1 MYLFPGKAFEK
12 ESHNIKQR
20 VHSTQNHD
28 QSEDEKRKFRFW
40 LQKGIKIQYEN
51 FSGPKPLNCGWFH
64 LLLLSHNHFIEP
76 KAEKEKIPF
85 LVTKSGQ
92 KSNLTRFSDPRPPNC
107 EWFHLLFLIYDHFI
121 DAKIEK
127 HRILFLVT
135 KRSKKSNLIRFF
147 DPRPPNCG

>member
-1 MYLFPGKAFEK
+1 MYFFPGKSFAK

-20 VHSTQNHD
+20 VHSAQNCD
-28 QSEDEKRKFRFW
+28 QSKNEKRKIPYLVAKRDQNSTWEFFW
-40 LQKGIKIQYEN
+40 STTLELWV
-51 FSGPKPLNCGWFH
+51 FS
-64 LLLLSHNHFIEP
+64 LLLLSHNHFIKP

-92 KSNLTRFSDPRPPNC
+92 KSNLTRFSDPQPPNC
-107 EWFHLLFLIYDHFI
+107 GWFHLLLLIYDHFI

-127 HRILFLVT
+127 YKIPFLVT
-135 KRSKKSNLIRFF
+135 KRGQKFNLIRFS